1 MAGAYDTR
9 VTFLG
14 DASLGYANG
23 QELPLIIDNNGD
35 ITLGSETFHY
45 ADYTTSNHNSGREPN
60 VQFALADGRRLTI
73 FVDGNTPTGVRMKP
87 AANFNEMTAGVRP
100 LSPEL
105 TALINDLIAK
115 SPVTLTHISDPQCAT
130 FNLTI
135 QGSSDNPIYFH
146 SPAAYEN
153 FGDSYTRFVA
163 GDGERSVKMYYS
175 RLTLKDNGVVEW
187 RPFNG
192 NGNEYGDV
200 WTTDADAIAAACP

>member
-1 MAGAYDTR
+1 MDDAAPLTILRR
-9 VTFLG
+9 VSFDLTG
-14 DASLGYANG
+14 
-23 QELPLIIDNNGD
+23 LPP
-35 ITLGSETFHY
+35 SSAEVKAF
-45 ADYTTSNHNSGREPN
+45 
-60 VQFALADGRRLTI
+60 LAD
-73 FVDGNTPTGVRMKP
+73 
-87 AANFNEMTAGVRP
+87 
-100 LSPEL
+100 
-105 TALINDLIAK
+105 
-115 SPVTLTHISDPQCAT
+115 
-130 FNLTI
+130 
-135 QGSSDNPIYFH
+135 H